1 MSVGVKDYIRAA
13 FNARPAGMWI
23 PPNWIGLGFFGLL
36 GVVNP
41 GFWVLGG
48 GLELAY
54 LYLVGTHP
62 RFQRVVTA
70 TDVAATERQW
80 EQKLGKQIGQ
90 LDPEDQR
97 RYRALEARCRS
108 ILGQQPASEAGLA
121 VTAQADGLRRLLWI
135 YLRLLLT
142 RQSIVRALRDS
153 IAGGQGQESLDRRIK
168 DLDAR
173 CNDTSLPE
181 DLRKSLQGQLEILK
195 LRQARQQ
202 QAKDKLAF
210 LEAELTRIQEQAELI
225 REQAVLTTDP
235 ETVSARID
243 QISQTLGGTTE
254 WIQQQQQ
261 IYGSVEDLLDEPPPA
276 SADAAQR
283 MAQKE
288 TA

>member
-1 MSVGVKDYIRAA
+1 MSVGIKDYIRAA
-13 FNARPAGMWI
+13 FNARPAGQWV
-23 PPNWIGLGFFGLL
+23 PPNWIGLGLFGVL
-36 GVVNP
+36 GLANP
-41 GFWVLGG
+41 GFWVLGA
-48 GLELAY
+48 GLEFAY
-54 LYLVGTHP
+54 LYLLGTHP
-62 RFQRVVTA
+62 RFRRLVA
-70 TDVAATERQW
+70 AADLAATERQW
-80 EQKLGKQIGQ
+80 EQKLSKQIRD
-90 LDPEDQR
+90 LDAEDQR
-97 RYRALEARCRS
+97 RYRALEGRCRS
-108 ILGQQPASEAGLA
+108 ILGQQPASEAPLA

-142 RQSIVRALRDS
+142 RQSMVRALRDS
-153 IAGGQGQESLDRRIK
+153 IAGGQGQEGLDRRIK
-168 DLDAR
+168 DLEAR
-173 CNDTSLPE
+173 CNDAGLPE
-181 DLRKSLQGQLEILK
+181 DLRKSLQGQIEILK

-261 IYGSVEDLLDEPPPA
+261 IYGSVEDLLDEPPPV
-276 SADAAQR
+276 STDAAQR